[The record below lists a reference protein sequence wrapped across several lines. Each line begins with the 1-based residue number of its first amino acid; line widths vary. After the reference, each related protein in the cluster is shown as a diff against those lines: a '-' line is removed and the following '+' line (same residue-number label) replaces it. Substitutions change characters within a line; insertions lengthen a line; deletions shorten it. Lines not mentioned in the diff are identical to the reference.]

1 MSMNPKPPS
10 DPNAGTLAYYDQ
22 HANEFIER
30 TAGLSMAHLYE
41 PFLALVP
48 AGGRILDAGCGSGR
62 DAAEFARRGFSVTA
76 FDGSAQMARLA
87 SARTGLSV
95 LHLTFDAIDWRDEF
109 DGVWASASLLHVPS
123 HQFGDALRRL
133 AQALRTG
140 GVLFVSVKAGDF
152 EGQREG
158 RWFSDHSPDAL
169 QRLFADTAELEVI
182 RIWETDGVR
191 PGLTT
196 TWVNSLSV
204 KCPA

>member
-87 SARTGLSV
+87 SERSGLHV
-95 LHLTFDAIDWRDEF
+95 LHLTFEKIAWRAEF
-109 DGVWASASLLHVPS
+109 DGVWACASLLHVPS
-123 HQFGDALRRL
+123 EQVSDALDRL
-133 AQALRTG
+133 VRSLRPG
-140 GVLFVSVKAGDF
+140 GVLFVSVKAGNF

-158 RWFSDHSPDAL
+158 RWFSDRSPSAL
-169 QRLFADTAELEVI
+169 HDLLADTADLEVI
-182 RIWETDGVR
+182 RIWEADDVR
-191 PGLTT
+191 PGLASK
-196 TWVNSLSV
+196 WVNSL
-204 KCPA
+204 AARRMT